1 MLCEL
6 TETLHKLC
14 LHKIYT
20 PGNQV
25 KLPYFT
31 QCYFQGDLSGEH
43 RFLDL
48 KTAGFTIKD
57 DLLETRKNF
66 AWLSR

>member
-1 MLCEL
+1 M
-6 TETLHKLC
+6 
-14 LHKIYT
+14 
-20 PGNQV
+20 

-31 QCYFQGDLSGEH
+31 QCYFQGDYWGEH

-57 DLLETRKNF
+57 DLLETREI
-66 AWLSR
+66 